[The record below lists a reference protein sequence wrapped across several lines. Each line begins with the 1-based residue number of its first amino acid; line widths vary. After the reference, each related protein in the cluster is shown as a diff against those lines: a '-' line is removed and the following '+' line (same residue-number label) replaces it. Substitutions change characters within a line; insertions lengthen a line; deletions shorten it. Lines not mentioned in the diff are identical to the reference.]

1 MGPLNTKFFNIFRYR
16 NMNSFLNTKKKKKE
30 SRVTSLSTTCT
41 KKVFIMVIIYLDLGE
56 PG

>member
-16 NMNSFLNTKKKKKE
+16 NMNSFLNTKKKKNE

-41 KKVFIMVIIYLDLGE
+41 NKVFIMVIIYLDLGE
-56 PG
+56 SG